1 MNPRAMATGVAL
13 RTSWR
18 DNADVKTSEAPTIKA
33 KRSPVILLVGLD
45 AQFVGRC
52 QDAAIKVN
60 ATVESVEAGG
70 ESTFAM
76 QTLPIAIVM
85 HQRAVSASPLGT
97 IARELGIELIAIPD
111 EGLPEGRIEQLV
123 TEAVGTAHERWRVT
137 RP

>member
-1 MNPRAMATGVAL
+1 MKP
-13 RTSWR
+13 
-18 DNADVKTSEAPTIKA
+18 SEAPTIKA

-45 AQFVGRC
+45 AQLVRRC

-70 ESTFAM
+70 ESNFAM

-85 HQRAVSASPLGT
+85 HEGAVAASPLGT

-111 EGLPEGRIEQLV
+111 GDLPAGRIEQLI
-123 TEAVGTAHERWRVT
+123 TDAVNMAHERWRVT